1 MRIFKITAFT
11 LLALSLHSIAI
22 ANEVTNNVT
31 KENSLQKKD
40 LITRLKQAKKQSAK
54 KSSANYIE
62 INSID
67 SSSSTEFSE
76 ISTQAKDLQ
85 IQENFYPVQN
95 SPIITSSFEQSKK
108 QNEIITK
115 NDLLIQN
122 RQPIFTTAHQLKQ
135 GEIVTNLRYRHFLQS
150 GSAETDGLTGQPTI
164 GITWGVTD
172 DLELTFDTQT
182 VDNAGPVRQ
191 GSFNAQRINPT
202 GFGPNFFQ
210 EWTLQAKNRI
220 WQNKKGT
227 QALSGVVAA
236 SVGNADRPYR
246 FFNGNANNSNGLNS
260 EIVTSLEL
268 PFTVKPNKRWQF
280 TVSPKVAFLPKD
292 NALYYNTLP
301 INNSGSFGT
310 VFGLAGGASYQLNP
324 KLILW
329 GDSFVPLTGNNT
341 INRDTGLPTR
351 NIGFNAG
358 LRYLVNPRLATD
370 LFVSNTLGNTGALSI
385 ITDRNYP
392 ALGFNLTFLPGITRA
407 NRRYPQHFRSTVQP
421 SNTNAGFGFLD
432 GGTIPNQQLRF
443 NLQAG
448 SQGLLTGIR
457 YGLLDDLEIGA
468 FLDSIP
474 GTVDESQLGFSGRL
488 RLLHQADGDPLTL
501 SVAGTLARP
510 NNVFTN
516 FVNNNRNRFDELGLE
531 TDGFSFSNE
540 KEGELFIITLST
552 PMHYQ
557 FKNKSAVWLTPTLG
571 FVQRRGLE
579 IAGFNLGGSLPIN
592 KDLNAIAEV
601 GFDLSGNGNGFIG
614 NNRQT
619 VIPWTVGLRW
629 NPASLLNISD
639 DNSFSDMQLEAY
651 LTNRLGSTPFDS
663 LRVRADNETAVG
675 VGLVLPVQF

>member
-122 RQPIFTTAHQLKQ
+122 RQPVFTTAHQLKR
-135 GEIVTNLRYRHFLQS
+135 GEIVTNLGYRHFLQS

-268 PFTVKPNKRWQF
+268 PFTVK
-280 TVSPKVAFLPKD
+280 L
-292 NALYYNTLP
+292 NTL
-301 INNSGSFGT
+301 
-310 VFGLAGGASYQLNP
+310 LA
-324 KLILW
+324 
-329 GDSFVPLTGNNT
+329 
-341 INRDTGLPTR
+341 
-351 NIGFNAG
+351 
-358 LRYLVNPRLATD
+358 
-370 LFVSNTLGNTGALSI
+370 
-385 ITDRNYP
+385 
-392 ALGFNLTFLPGITRA
+392 
-407 NRRYPQHFRSTVQP
+407 
-421 SNTNAGFGFLD
+421 
-432 GGTIPNQQLRF
+432 
-443 NLQAG
+443 
-448 SQGLLTGIR
+448 
-457 YGLLDDLEIGA
+457 
-468 FLDSIP
+468 
-474 GTVDESQLGFSGRL
+474 
-488 RLLHQADGDPLTL
+488 
-501 SVAGTLARP
+501 
-510 NNVFTN
+510 
-516 FVNNNRNRFDELGLE
+516 
-531 TDGFSFSNE
+531 
-540 KEGELFIITLST
+540 
-552 PMHYQ
+552 
-557 FKNKSAVWLTPTLG
+557 
-571 FVQRRGLE
+571 
-579 IAGFNLGGSLPIN
+579 
-592 KDLNAIAEV
+592 
-601 GFDLSGNGNGFIG
+601 
-614 NNRQT
+614 
-619 VIPWTVGLRW
+619 
-629 NPASLLNISD
+629 
-639 DNSFSDMQLEAY
+639 
-651 LTNRLGSTPFDS
+651 
-663 LRVRADNETAVG
+663 
-675 VGLVLPVQF
+675 